1 MKHDDSLLYPTLEQM
16 LEKIPQKYE
25 LVLTATRRAK
35 QILREQRLNPVAF
48 TESDLR
54 RKPLTIALADIV
66 EGRVDKQSLMAIDIE
81 FDEIEQ
87 EQLDMFP
94 DTEGFGLPREDGAA
108 DDKEPAAADT
118 EDDLEEEDEFEDVG
132 DLDLFDLGPDDDE
145 EE

>member
-94 DTEGFGLPREDGAA
+94 DTEGFGLPREDSAA

>member
-1 MKHDDSLLYPTLEQM
+1 MKHDDSLLYPTLEQL

-48 TESDLR
+48 SDDDLR

-66 EGRVDKQSLMAIDIE
+66 EGRVDKQALMTLDIE
-81 FDEIEQ
+81 FDEVDQ

-94 DTEGFGLPREDGAA
+94 DAEGFALPREDGSP
-108 DDKEPAAADT
+108 DDLEPEEPESDDDFED
-118 EDDLEEEDEFEDVG
+118 EDDLEDVG
-132 DLDLFDLGPDDDE
+132 DLDLFDLGSDDDDE
-145 EE
+145 

>member
-1 MKHDDSLLYPTLEQM
+1 MKHDDSLLYPTLEHL

-48 TESDLR
+48 SDDDLR

-66 EGRVDKQSLMAIDIE
+66 EGRVDKQTLMTLDIE
-81 FDEIEQ
+81 FDEVDQ

-94 DTEGFGLPREDGAA
+94 DAEGFGLPS
-108 DDKEPAAADT
+108 DDKSPDDQEPEEPES
-118 EDDLEEEDEFEDVG
+118 EDDFEDDEDFEDVG
-132 DLDLFDLGPDDDE
+132 DLDLFDLGSDDDE
-145 EE
+145 E